1 MGNKCYQYA
10 GIFFAFF
17 LLCTAALARHNSD
30 HPLSPED
37 WNDVMGKVALLE
49 GAGLMPTLLPV
60 IMNNRDALQLTADQ
74 VNSFRAWRKANY
86 TNMVNVMNEI
96 IEKRV
101 EFRVESLSPGI
112 TGDQLLAFQAE
123 IQELQVRLLKLKL
136 SCRELVMTTFTDA
149 QWDNF
154 AFIISD
160 NPELASLMPQVNA
173 DSSKYRHQ

>member
-1 MGNKCYQYA
+1 
-10 GIFFAFF
+10 
-17 LLCTAALARHNSD
+17 
-30 HPLSPED
+30 
-37 WNDVMGKVALLE
+37 
-49 GAGLMPTLLPV
+49 
-60 IMNNRDALQLTADQ
+60 
-74 VNSFRAWRKANY
+74 
-86 TNMVNVMNEI
+86 MVNVMNEI